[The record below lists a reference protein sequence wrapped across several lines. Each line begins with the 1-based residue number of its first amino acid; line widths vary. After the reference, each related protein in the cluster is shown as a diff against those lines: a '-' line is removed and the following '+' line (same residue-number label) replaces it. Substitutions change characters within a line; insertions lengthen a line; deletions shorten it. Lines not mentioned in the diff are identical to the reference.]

1 MAIKEMRKICIEIR
15 EKWGVSKIA
24 MLHRTGLCPIGEVG
38 RSSQH
43 PQLSPQIAWL
53 CLQRG
58 CAFAT
63 VPDRRYPIQW
73 ACPPSELKR
82 A

>member
-38 RSSQH
+38 YCSQH
-43 PQLSPQIAWL
+43 PRLSPQIA
-53 CLQRG
+53 
-58 CAFAT
+58 
-63 VPDRRYPIQW
+63 
-73 ACPPSELKR
+73 
-82 A
+82 